1 MCLPTILLLFHPCRP
16 NLPDKLV
23 YLSYIR
29 SVVHPFD
36 LHDCWPA
43 SALILMKL
51 KLKSSFFGKRN
62 SKVCKVFL
70 KKKKKK
76 KCKVVAVLEYHT
88 LDLPYEPIFL

>member
-51 KLKSSFFGKRN
+51 KRKFF
-62 SKVCKVFL
+62 FL
-70 KKKKKK
+70 VKETQKFVRFFSKKKKKK

-88 LDLPYEPIFL
+88 LDLPYELIFL